1 MMRKIEHRAIE
12 QGPASESRRTTLSV
26 DSRGTVSGSNR
37 RSSAAH
43 FSQLA
48 VSMDPGAT
56 HEHSDDAG
64 GAA

>member
-1 MMRKIEHRAIE
+1 MKAEIGVHLDPYLRWDLVL
-12 QGPASESRRTTLSV
+12 GPA
-26 DSRGTVSGSNR
+26 
-37 RSSAAH
+37 AAH

-48 VSMDPGAT
+48 VAMDPGAT